1 VVGVADA
8 LLSGLL
14 VVPLVAVAPE
24 KSLPGVV
31 PVLAPG
37 LEERSELPGLGEVGA
52 EGDDWSEDADG
63 DGENVV
69 LAVGRGGS
77 GSGDHGGVTTPAP

>member
-1 VVGVADA
+1 VVGVTDA
-8 LLSGLL
+8 LVSGVL
-14 VVPLVAVAPE
+14 VVSVAAVVPE

-37 LEERSELPGLGEVGA
+37 LEEGSELSGLVEVWS
-52 EGDDWSEDADG
+52 EGDDWSEDADA

-77 GSGDHGGVTTPAP
+77 GSGDHGGLTTPTP